1 MGKTQQQF
9 LAQRELELMAMSSRD
24 LKAEAQ
30 QQADQMLQESNAE
43 EIYSKSVRLEKYLA
57 EFNKSIK
64 SHIENMDTINGVE
77 FQEGQRVTFNFADD
91 PEYRELE
98 TLLKGRKDL
107 LQARVKLMKT
117 IFDDQGE
124 EVPLVTSKTTTFIKA
139 IIK

>member
-1 MGKTQQQF
+1 MGKTKQEF
-9 LAQRELELMAMSSRD
+9 LAQREHELMLMSSRQ

-30 QQADQMLQESNAE
+30 YQADQMLQDLNAE
-43 EIYSKSVRLEKYLA
+43 EIYSKSVRLEKYIS

-64 SHIENMDTINGVE
+64 NHIKNMDTINGVE
-77 FQEGQRVTFNFADD
+77 FQEGIRITFNFSDD
-91 PEYRELE
+91 PEYKELE
-98 TLLKGRKDL
+98 TLLNERKDL

-117 IFDDQGE
+117 IFDHKGE